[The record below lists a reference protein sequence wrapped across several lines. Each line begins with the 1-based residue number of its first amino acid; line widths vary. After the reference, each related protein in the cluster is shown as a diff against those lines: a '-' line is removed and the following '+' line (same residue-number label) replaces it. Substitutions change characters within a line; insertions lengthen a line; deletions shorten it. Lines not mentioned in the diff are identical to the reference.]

1 MKEIS
6 TLNLELIRIYNQ
18 ILEGQLSCDEVIS
31 IIRGMKCKG
40 EVSFEELEQFIEF
53 IQRRE
58 LYQISGR
65 LLNFCGFN
73 AI

>member
-1 MKEIS
+1 MGIKTQVFTEIWYDFESQSRCGMVRMKEIS

-40 EVSFEELEQFIEF
+40 EVGFE
-53 IQRRE
+53 
-58 LYQISGR
+58 
-65 LLNFCGFN
+65 
-73 AI
+73 